1 MIFRSSTLNS
11 ESHTMPRILITA
23 ILFFGLV
30 PIAWVAE
37 QNDSAESQFRLGLKY
52 FHGEDISKD
61 NAESVKW
68 FRKAAERGHAGAQ
81 CALGAMYHDGEGV
94 PQDYVMA
101 HMWYNLAL
109 ASSQLAG
116 KPREACLRGINI
128 LMSQLTSHQLAE
140 AQRLAR
146 EWRPKQLSTT
156 SRSPSSKP
164 QAKRSIQSTGTGFIV
179 SKAGYVLTNHHVI
192 DGCKEIR
199 AQIPSGAVA
208 VTPVIARDPKNDL
221 ALVKLPSQAVNVAT
235 FRDGQTLRQG
245 DSVVAIGFPLH
256 GLLASGVNLTT
267 GAVSALA
274 GVGDDTRFLQ
284 ITAPV
289 QPGNS
294 GGPLLDL
301 SGNVVGIVVG
311 KLNAIKIAKAIGD
324 IPQNVNFAISAT
336 VARGFLDAKGVK
348 YETVPSNK
356 KLEAA
361 DVGELAKKFTVVV
374 ECWK

>member
-1 MIFRSSTLNS
+1 
-11 ESHTMPRILITA
+11 MPRILITA